1 MLVAV
6 VQSLVGIARAAWE
19 GREGEGK
26 GTRKGKGSFSGWSDL
41 KIAENDLR
49 LDKSRS
55 TNFWT
60 RCDETTKKICKE
72 LEQVLNKVLN
82 VISLYA
88 QFLNS
93 TPSVMVFCTYTQTK
107 HLDNATTS
115 IHVYRSITPE
125 RKERS
130 GVLPNW
136 GEYKYL
142 QVCFDAF
149 CASNDERRAS

>member
-1 MLVAV
+1 MTHHPCL
-6 VQSLVGIARAAWE
+6 LLLFNRWWGLHGLHE
-19 GREGEGK
+19 KGGRG
-26 GTRKGKGSFSGWSDL
+26 KGKGQGKGKGRFLVG
-41 KIAENDLR
+41 LR
-49 LDKSRS
+49 LDRFRS

-115 IHVYRSITPE
+115 IHVYRSITPV

-130 GVLPNW
+130 GVLPNR

-142 QVCFDAF
+142 LVQVFSAF
-149 CASNDERRAS
+149 CANDERRAS

>member
-26 GTRKGKGSFSGWSDL
+26 GTRKGKGSFSGRSDWVEIW
-41 KIAENDLR
+41 KMTWDSTKAGRRISG
-49 LDKSRS
+49 LDV
-55 TNFWT
+55 T
-60 RCDETTKKICKE
+60 RPQKKICKE

-115 IHVYRSITPE
+115 IHVIDQLGLNE
-125 RKERS
+125 REVRCPSKLGRIQ
-130 GVLPNW
+130 G
-136 GEYKYL
+136 
-142 QVCFDAF
+142 
-149 CASNDERRAS
+149 